1 MLSRQAS
8 AMQATLLRNTRSQK
22 VPDTCGLEEG
32 VRQSQSI
39 SINPNS
45 SSLGVGLGRIWV
57 LHVPPLQPQDRAV
70 IIPILVRKLRLRENK
85 PFNTLMRAQAS
96 VPLAVWFLSPLS
108 QRTSP
113 KAGAA
118 SPLPY
123 TSFSTPRSIVPD
135 DFQHC

>member
-1 MLSRQAS
+1 MGAAEGGGS
-8 AMQATLLRNTRSQK
+8 
-22 VPDTCGLEEG
+22 GEG
-32 VRQSQSI
+32 V
-39 SINPNS
+39 
-45 SSLGVGLGRIWV
+45 GGGGWGG
-57 LHVPPLQPQDRAV
+57 
-70 IIPILVRKLRLRENK
+70 NK